1 MQTVQLLGVTPTEL
15 VNLFTEGIKESLKT
29 FQIPQEP
36 HKEILTRK
44 EVAELFDVSLVCVHD
59 WINKGLLHPYKLGNR
74 TFFNRSEVLKTLYS
88 SNKSLTATV

>member
-1 MQTVQLLGVTPTEL
+1 MGTIQLLQVTPTEL

-29 FQIPQEP
+29 FQQPQET

-74 TFFNRSEVLKTLYS
+74 TFFKRSEVLETLYS
-88 SNKSLTATV
+88 SNKV